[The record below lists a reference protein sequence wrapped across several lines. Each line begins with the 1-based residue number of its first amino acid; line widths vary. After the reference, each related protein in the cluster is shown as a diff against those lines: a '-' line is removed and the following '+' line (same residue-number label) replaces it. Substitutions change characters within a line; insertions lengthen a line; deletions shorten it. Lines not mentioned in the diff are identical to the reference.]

1 MGVGA
6 APLGGKILKGRAAV
20 LWLQLLLAGLG
31 LYIIV
36 AVGLALV
43 QTSLLFPTGLVGRG
57 EVYVPAT
64 ARHISIKAADGTRLQ
79 GVHVPASAPPE
90 GGLLLG
96 FGGNAWSAATLAS
109 LLNELMPGFEVVV
122 FHYRGYAPSA
132 GRPSAESLMGDALAI
147 HDGLSEFVPAVP
159 VITIGISIG
168 CGPAMHLARHRRL
181 SGVILVTPF
190 DSLAELARYHYRWV
204 PVRLLLRHRME
215 IAADAS
221 EVDEPVAIIAA
232 ERDGVVPGERT
243 EALRSK
249 IKRLV
254 YYRAIAEAD
263 HNDLYDR
270 PEFATAFKEA
280 AGLIKAAGLRATS
293 SQSSP

>member
-1 MGVGA
+1 M
-6 APLGGKILKGRAAV
+6 
-20 LWLQLLLAGLG
+20 LWLQLLLAALG

-36 AVGLALV
+36 GVGLALV
-43 QTSLLFPTGLVGRG
+43 QTSLLFPTGLAGRG
-57 EVYVPAT
+57 GVYLPAT
-64 ARHISIKAADGTRLQ
+64 ARRISVKAADGNILH
-79 GVHVPASAPPE
+79 GVHIPSSASPV
-90 GGLLLG
+90 GRMLLG
-96 FGGNAWSAATLAS
+96 FGGNAWNAATLAT
-109 LLNELMPGFEVVV
+109 LLNELMPGYEVAV
-122 FHYRGYAPSA
+122 FHYRGYAPSE
-132 GRPSAESLMGDALAI
+132 GKPSAASLLHDALAV
-147 HDGLSEFVPAVP
+147 HDGLSDFAPGVP

-190 DSLAELARYHYRWV
+190 DSLAALARHHYWWA

-215 IAADAS
+215 IAADAG

-232 ERDGVVPGERT
+232 EGDSVVPVERT

-254 YYRAIAEAD
+254 FYRAIAHAD

-270 PEFATAFKEA
+270 PEFATALSEA
-280 AGLIKAAGLRATS
+280 ASLIKAAGSQRNS
-293 SQSSP
+293 SQSLP